1 MGLDTSKL
9 AALID
14 SINNIATV
22 SDHSSAAPGGNEE
35 DLAGRV
41 YEYFLGK
48 FAATE
53 GKGGGE
59 FYTPSPNSSP
69 ANCESPKASSKSPRC
84 SDSLWNSQREGRG
97 APEKQENSKG
107 IPAVRAELAGYR

>member
-1 MGLDTSKL
+1 MHAVEKNNPSLKGALPDNYFSRMGIDVAKL

-14 SINNIATV
+14 SINNINTIKD
-22 SDHSSAAPGGNEE
+22 SEE
-35 DLAGRV
+35 DAQEDIVGRV

-59 FYTPSPNSSP
+59 FYTPKCVVNLL
-69 ANCESPKASSKSPRC
+69 
-84 SDSLWNSQREGRG
+84 SLIHISEPTR
-97 APEKQENSKG
+97 P
-107 IPAVRAELAGYR
+107 Y